1 MVEQYPFKVLVV
13 GSSPTRPNKT
23 NKTKKYQMTLKQ
35 TVLFIALPV
44 TIIVWSL
51 AFYGL
56 YKLIIG

>member
-1 MVEQYPFKVLVV
+1 
-13 GSSPTRPNKT
+13 
-23 NKTKKYQMTLKQ
+23 MTLKQ

-56 YKLIIG
+56 YKLIMG